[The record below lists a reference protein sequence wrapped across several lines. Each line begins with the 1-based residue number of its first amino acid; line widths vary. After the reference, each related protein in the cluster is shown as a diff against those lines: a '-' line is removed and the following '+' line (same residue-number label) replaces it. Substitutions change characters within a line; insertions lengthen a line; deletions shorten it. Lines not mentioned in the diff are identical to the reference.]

1 MCVCASASEGERK
14 RERECKVATSVQART
29 HNTGGH
35 FFHSV
40 CDRSLALAL
49 TLFYYL
55 SLSHTHTLNSIV
67 ASPSHSLP
75 RSVAKTK
82 FSSQRT
88 IGGCYASAGS
98 NFFTLNCLSLKRREQ
113 VALKKTMMLRSIF
126 VVKDL
131 AKDDFSL

>member
-1 MCVCASASEGERK
+1 MPLYARTRMCVCASVSEREK
-14 RERECKVATSVQART
+14 ERERECKVATSVQART

-88 IGGCYASAGS
+88 IGGCYASAGTIY
-98 NFFTLNCLSLKRREQ
+98 FTLNCLFFDEENKLPLKSYDAQ
-113 VALKKTMMLRSIF
+113 IHICG
-126 VVKDL
+126 
-131 AKDDFSL
+131 